1 MAITDE
7 LKSGNFSLYG
17 QWYVSYGITLSIPTV
32 SPTCAKTLSSLLS
45 CSALILFGILSFSI
59 GWSLIGWIIAFLL
72 VFIEIP
78 LCLKCCPTSQKF
90 DDFLTKFHN
99 SYFRAGA
106 YLVFCILMWIA
117 VGVGHRNLQAISAIL
132 LTLATLAYGL
142 AAVKGQ
148 APASSTITG
157 GTGVSTIV

>member
-17 QWYVSYGITLSIPTV
+17 QWCGLLSIVVLPDY
-32 SPTCAKTLSSLLS
+32 
-45 CSALILFGILSFSI
+45 
-59 GWSLIGWIIAFLL
+59 
-72 VFIEIP
+72 
-78 LCLKCCPTSQKF
+78 

-99 SYFRAGA
+99 SYLRAGA

-117 VGVGHRNLQAISAIL
+117 VGVGHRGLQAISAVL
-132 LTLATLAYGL
+132 LTLAALAYGF